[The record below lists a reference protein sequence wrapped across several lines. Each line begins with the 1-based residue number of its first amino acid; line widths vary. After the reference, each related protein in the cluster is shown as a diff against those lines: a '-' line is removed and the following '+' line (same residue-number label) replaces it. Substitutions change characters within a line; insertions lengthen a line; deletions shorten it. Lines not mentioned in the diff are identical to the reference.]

1 MKSILSQ
8 DHYSLLEVHRFAP
21 KSEIV
26 KAYHRLK
33 AAFDPDS
40 LATYSLFSPDEAR
53 LIAARIDEAFRV
65 LIDERKKEVYDRWL
79 VAREKGEDREE
90 PVFTRD
96 AASDAAVATAVAS
109 SGTTEIKPF
118 SPRKAPVLRPVP
130 AGGFPDAKTSA
141 SGSSVAAPASS
152 SSAAVAAVR
161 EPAASPAAEPV
172 PAPAAAA
179 APAGLIADEEQLKVI
194 LAGNRD
200 RDGAFYRAVREAR
213 GVSLQN
219 VAEKTKISLM
229 YLRFIEENNYRD
241 LPAPVYLRGFLVQ
254 IGKFYRIEGVDSL
267 AEAYMA
273 IAEKRKKDAAAGA
286 KP

>member
-1 MKSILSQ
+1 MKSILGQ

-40 LATYSLFSPDEAR
+40 LATYSLFSADEAR
-53 LIAARIDEAFRV
+53 LIAARVDEAFRV
-65 LIDERKKEVYDRWL
+65 LIDERKKEVYDKWL
-79 VAREKGEDREE
+79 VAREKGEELPE
-90 PVFTRD
+90 PVFQRD

-118 SPRKAPVLRPVP
+118 MPRKPPLRTVP
-130 AGGFPDAKTSA
+130 PIGLAGSDSK
-141 SGSSVAAPASS
+141 
-152 SSAAVAAVR
+152 SSAAATAPGASQGSTP
-161 EPAASPAAEPV
+161 PAAAASPV

-179 APAGLIADEEQLKVI
+179 PAPPPSPVADEEQLKAV
-194 LAGNRD
+194 LASNRD
-200 RDGAFYRAVREAR
+200 RDGAFYRSVREAR
-213 GVSLQN
+213 GYTMQH
-219 VAEKTKISLM
+219 VAEKTKINQM

-254 IGKFYRIEGVDSL
+254 IGKFYRVEGVDAL

-273 IAEKRKKDAAAGA
+273 IAEKRKKEASA
-286 KP
+286 